1 MLNLPAWVAQRS
13 DEGIHPRQS
22 THSAVTAGQALPQ
35 AEYPTHTFRHI
46 ILIARVSRL
55 VTKEAVAPPPSTDVK
70 AETPRGLT
78 AHPDPHDFRLTA
90 PACARGP
97 VNHLAVSHWLPTIY
111 CGVLVNFTFRKYE
124 RSAHW
129 CLMTSLRYHLKKTFF
144 FFTWNRRL
152 SLNI

>member
-1 MLNLPAWVAQRS
+1 MRASTPASPLTARS
-13 DEGIHPRQS
+13 PQARRCPKRVPYSHIPS
-22 THSAVTAGQALPQ
+22 YNPHSAC
-35 AEYPTHTFRHI
+35 
-46 ILIARVSRL
+46 L
-55 VTKEAVAPPPSTDVK
+55 VTKEAVVPPPSTDVK

-97 VNHLAVSHWLPTIY
+97 VNHPAVSHRLPTIY

-129 CLMTSLRYHLKKTFF
+129 CLMTSLRYHFKKTFF
-144 FFTWNRRL
+144 FHMK
-152 SLNI
+152 S